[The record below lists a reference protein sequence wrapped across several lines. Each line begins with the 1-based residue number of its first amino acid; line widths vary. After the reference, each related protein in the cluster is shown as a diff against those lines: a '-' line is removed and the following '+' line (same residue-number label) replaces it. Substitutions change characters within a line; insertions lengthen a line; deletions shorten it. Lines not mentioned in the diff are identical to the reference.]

1 MKLDIQLFAETTIT
15 ANMSGD
21 SRYTLSLNVV
31 ESNVDSV
38 NNTSDVSYTL
48 SLSTTVSYQYGAYNY
63 TGNDTYSINING
75 NVVASGGFTYDFRN
89 YHSLTIKSG
98 TVTGIPHDSDGNK
111 TINISAYVGMTH
123 VSKGSGTATGTLAL
137 TKINR
142 SSILTYPANDT
153 RFNIENTFNVRL
165 TKYVA
170 EYYHKLVV
178 KYGNTTI
185 KTINGIND
193 NSSFA
198 FTSSELNTIYGLMSS
213 VKEGIFTFI
222 LSTYTNSGMGTL
234 IGSDTKTPIGYI
246 ANANPT
252 PATATYQ
259 DVNNT
264 TLGLTGN
271 GNIGIKGYSDIQ
283 VSITQHAIGNKGATI
298 SYYLFPDNQSVNYTS
313 SVSHTLSSYNLT
325 NLYVTAYDTRG
336 NFTTTNIPYT
346 YVDYRQPVINS
357 MIVERKDGVEEE
369 TYLGITANLW
379 NGNYSTNRSNE
390 ITYFGYRYKET
401 NSSNWSNWIDRTGTF
416 KTAISRQQLDSIN
429 LSISDGFKLYTDVAN
444 QTGFPQGATYDIQ
457 VRISDGYN
465 TTVFN
470 SDYESATLDDG
481 TVLDSYN
488 KTSTGYQYAINGLV
502 DTTKTDGLQV
512 YGTAYIDTN
521 LNVGKDIY
529 NTNIDLFSDT
539 SGSSWKDMMKNKLDY
554 CVSNMKTSKQNME
567 TFINGGWS
575 GVEYGFGLF
584 SKIGTVYQLTW
595 FTNNGYRYV
604 RKIGSTYS
612 YYSSTPDI
620 LYNNNTGIQSRYSA
634 LIDNLSSYKK
644 LAITFTAYKNSD
656 QANTGGTAHICW
668 LDLSK
673 KDANGYARA
682 GIVVPY
688 SDNHLSS
695 GAIQPNDFK
704 ALFEADVNNNRV
716 YCLFAYNNAIQTS
729 SGYVMTKIEG
739 YYN

>member
-98 TVTGIPHDSDGNK
+98 TVTGIPHDSDGSK

-137 TKINR
+137 TNINR

-222 LSTYTNSGMGTL
+222 LSTYTNSGMETL
-234 IGSDTKTPIGYI
+234 IGSDTKTPTGYI

-313 SVSHTLSSYNLT
+313 SVSHTLSNYNLT

-357 MIVERKDGVEEE
+357 MTVERKDGVEEE

-390 ITYFGYRYKET
+390 ITYFGYRYKEI

-416 KTAISRQQLDSIN
+416 KTAISGQQLDSIN

-444 QTGFPQGATYDIQ
+444 QTGFPQGSTYDIQ
-457 VRISDGYN
+457 VRISDGYS

-488 KTSTGYQYAINGLV
+488 KTNTGYQYAINGLV
-502 DTTKTDGLQV
+502 DTNKNDGLQV
-512 YGTAYIDTN
+512 NGNEYITGNNETNGSTKSTRGFYSYGTG
-521 LNVGKDIY
+521 NVGTPVGNSNLIIKRANNSEAPNNGVVLEFGNSTNWTGQLYIGDNATQGIY
-529 NTNIDLFSDT
+529 YN
-539 SGSSWKDMMKNKLDY
+539 
-554 CVSNMKTSKQNME
+554 
-567 TFINGGWS
+567 GWS
-575 GVEYGFGLF
+575 
-584 SKIGTVYQLTW
+584 SGTRGTW
-595 FTNNGYRYV
+595 R
-604 RKIGSTYS
+604 RLA
-612 YYSSTPDI
+612 DI
-620 LYNNNTGIQSRYSA
+620 PVTLYNNDTGIQSKSYASVS
-634 LIDNLSSYKK
+634 NLSSYRK
-644 LAITFTAYKNSD
+644 LAITFTVYKNSD
-656 QANTGGTAHICW
+656 YSNTGGTAHICW

-688 SDNHLSS
+688 SNNHLSN
-695 GAIQPNDFK
+695 GNIEVNDFK

-716 YCLFAYNNAIQTS
+716 YCLFGYSGSVQTS
-729 SGYVMTKIEG
+729 SNYVMTKIEG

>member
-98 TVTGIPHDSDGNK
+98 TVTGIPHDSDGSK

-137 TKINR
+137 TNINR

-165 TKYVA
+165 TKYVT

-234 IGSDTKTPIGYI
+234 IGSDTKTPTGYI

-271 GNIGIKGYSDIQ
+271 GSIGIKGYSDIQ

-416 KTAISRQQLDSIN
+416 KTAISGQQLDSIN

-444 QTGFPQGATYDIQ
+444 QTGFPQGSTYDIQ
-457 VRISDGYN
+457 VRISDGYS

-488 KTSTGYQYAINGLV
+488 KTNTGYQYAINGLV
-502 DTTKTDGLQV
+502 DTAKTDGLQV
-512 YGTAYIDTN
+512 YGDNHTT
-521 LNVGKDIY
+521 GK
-529 NTNIDLFSDT
+529 TKS
-539 SGSSWKDMMKNKLDY
+539 
-554 CVSNMKTSKQNME
+554 
-567 TFINGGWS
+567 INGFYSYDTGRVNTPEGKSSLIVKKCNNTEAPNNGVVLEYGNSTNWTGQLYIGDNATQGIYYNGWS
-575 GVEYGFGLF
+575 NGV
-584 SKIGTVYQLTW
+584 
-595 FTNNGYRYV
+595 R
-604 RKIGSTYS
+604 GSWRRLADIPRTLYS
-612 YYSSTPDI
+612 ND
-620 LYNNNTGIQSRYSA
+620 TGIQSKSYASVS
-634 LIDNLSSYKK
+634 NLSDYRK
-644 LAITFTAYKNSD
+644 LAITFTVYKNSD

-688 SDNHLSS
+688 SDSHLSS
-695 GAIQPNDFK
+695 GNIQPNDFK

-716 YCLFAYNNAIQTS
+716 YCLFGYSGSVQTS
-729 SGYVMTKIEG
+729 SNYVMTKIEG